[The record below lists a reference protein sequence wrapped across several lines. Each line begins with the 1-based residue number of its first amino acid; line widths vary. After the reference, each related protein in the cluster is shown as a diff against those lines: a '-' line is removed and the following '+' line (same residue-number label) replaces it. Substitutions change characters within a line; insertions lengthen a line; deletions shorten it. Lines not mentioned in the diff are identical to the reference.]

1 MAALRCFKNMV
12 LIQGVRVH
20 VFCEDVSVFFFF
32 FKVCSVLLAAIC
44 FLTAFQ
50 NITFTS
56 RISDKYSDLSK
67 HPALFTVA
75 VIHYSHE
82 CSAVLLAAF
91 P

>member
-1 MAALRCFKNMV
+1 MAELRCFKDIV
-12 LIQGVRVH
+12 LIQGVRVD
-20 VFCEDVSVFFFF
+20 VFCEDVLVFFF

-50 NITFTS
+50 NITLTS
-56 RISDKYSDLSK
+56 RISNKYSDLSK
-67 HPALFTVA
+67 PPALFTVA